1 MMMRADRHDEGTHEG
16 ERTETNTQSE
26 AMIRSL
32 EQHGVDV
39 TGSESSA
46 ELAMMQGAVDGFRRA
61 TEMLEGQV
69 PNTGRASELCR
80 QVVPPRAADETPRQY
95 AERLNRMSDRFRA
108 LAQGSSRDRSL

>member
-1 MMMRADRHDEGTHEG
+1 MKRVDWHDEGSRES
-16 ERTETNTQSE
+16 ERREPSTQSE

-46 ELAMMQGAVDGFRRA
+46 ELTMMQNAVEGFRRA
-61 TEMLEGQV
+61 AEMLQGQV
-69 PNTGRASELCR
+69 PGTGRADELCR

-95 AERLNRMSDRFRA
+95 AERVNRMSERFRA
-108 LAQGSSRDRSL
+108 LAQEPSRERPR